1 MSFMSQLA
9 LVKEMIESCESSLRS
24 AKQLLNELAGNQLS
38 KVNYGKVAESLP
50 DLGEMSSERSKVVE
64 GIFDGQNMVGKDKNM
79 YPVPANYASK
89 SKLIPG
95 DIMKLTINETGAFI
109 YKQIGPVERKNI
121 LGTLTFDNSKYK
133 VLAGG
138 KAYNVL
144 TASVT
149 YYKGEPGDQVSLIV
163 PVSEES
169 EWGAVDAIIPQNKVQ
184 TDRMNAMMMPENGE
198 SFMDEMAEED
208 SQEEEETP
216 KAKKPAAKKGK
227 KAKTDSDNG
236 IEDLDI

>member
-24 AKQLLNELAGNQLS
+24 AKQLLNELAGNQS
-38 KVNYGKVAESLP
+38 SRTNYGKVAESLP
-50 DLGEMSSERSKVVE
+50 DLNETGDERSKVVE
-64 GIFDGQNMVGKDKNM
+64 GVFDGQNMVGKDKNM

-95 DIMKLTINETGAFI
+95 DVMKLTINETGAFI

-169 EWGAVDAIIPQNKVQ
+169 DWGAVDAIIPQNKVRS
-184 TDRMNAMMMPENGE
+184 DRMNDMMMQDAGLIFIEDEDGEN
-198 SFMDEMAEED
+198 DETEEVK
-208 SQEEEETP
+208 P
-216 KAKKPAAKKGK
+216 KKTTTKKKSKSK
-227 KAKTDSDNG
+227 SDDG